1 MDKKGYITHTIHTQ
15 LLYAIPGICLSNI
28 FTESSFSASA
38 IVPRAGSIIT
48 LGEAGEISKDFDI
61 KSFGDTV

>member
-1 MDKKGYITHTIHTQ
+1 MQ
-15 LLYAIPGICLSNI
+15 LKLMFNRSRILGRDIPGICLSNI